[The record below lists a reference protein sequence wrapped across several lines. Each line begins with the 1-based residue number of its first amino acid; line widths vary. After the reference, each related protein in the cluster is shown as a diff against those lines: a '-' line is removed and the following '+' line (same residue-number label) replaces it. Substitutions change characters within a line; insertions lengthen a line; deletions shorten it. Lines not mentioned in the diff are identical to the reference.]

1 MREARITMP
10 LVGRYLTTE
19 RSERV
24 HALLSIRIAKR
35 FGGYTATK
43 GYGGW
48 IDAHGNMIEEG
59 VMVYDIAA
67 TPDEA
72 ADRDVREL
80 AEWAGRELKQE
91 AVYVRTFSGDV
102 EIIDLTIQG

>member
-10 LVGRYLTTE
+10 LVGQYLTTE
-19 RSERV
+19 SSERI
-24 HALLSIRIAKR
+24 HKLLALRIAKR

-48 IDAHGNMIEEG
+48 VDARGDLIEEG

-102 EIIDLTIQG
+102 EIIDLAIQD